1 MLRPA
6 AAFVKLPCLDFCLG
20 SRTDEF
26 HGDGTVDGTTLTLLR
41 ELIIAVGRSENVD
54 MREVRIGHE
63 LWLLLLLMPLH
74 C

>member
-20 SRTDEF
+20 SWTDEF
-26 HGDGTVDGTTLTLLR
+26 HGDGTVNGTTLTLLR

-54 MREVRIGHE
+54 MREVRIGPAVQ
-63 LWLLLLLMPLH
+63 LWLLPLH